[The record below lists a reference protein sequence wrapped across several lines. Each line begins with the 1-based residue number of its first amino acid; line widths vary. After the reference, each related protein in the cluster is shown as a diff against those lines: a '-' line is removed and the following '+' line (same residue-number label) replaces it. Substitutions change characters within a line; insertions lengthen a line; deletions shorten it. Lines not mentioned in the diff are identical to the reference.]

1 MMVSSMSASGSL
13 SLSDAEIEQRKVYLE
28 ITAED
33 ERRLREA
40 HPHLQRHSQAIID
53 RFYEYLLAH
62 DHTRIMLS
70 APGLIDRLKKLQ
82 TRYFQELTAGDY
94 GRAYFENRLR
104 VGDVHNR
111 VGLSPEWY
119 LGAYTKYLH
128 IVSDVLSQAFGRD
141 YERFFQTLVS
151 LTKVINLDMSLA
163 IDAYIHSAQVAL
175 AGRKSEL
182 EAANAQLLKVESAR
196 RQLTDMIVHD
206 LQNPLAGIAA
216 FLKVLEPSEHLSPSV
231 REALQEALRRCH
243 DLSQMILNV
252 LQVSRAEEGKLATY
266 IEDIDLS
273 RVASESASAFRLAAE
288 IEGRTVVVEAPA
300 SATLRTDQSLVRRI
314 LYNLIRNALRH
325 TPKGTHVIVRV
336 ERSAPARLRLSV
348 IDDGPGIAPEVRPLL
363 FERFGAPALRQA
375 GLRVDSG
382 LGLAFCKAA
391 TEALGATIRVEN
403 AGPRGSAFII
413 DFP

>member
-1 MMVSSMSASGSL
+1 MGDPVRFNL
-13 SLSDAEIEQRKVYLE
+13 TDEEILRRKAYLE
-28 ITAED
+28 ITADD

-40 HPHLQRHSQAIID
+40 HPHLQKHFEFIID
-53 RFYEYLLAH
+53 RFYEYLLSH
-62 DHTRIMLS
+62 EHTRVMLS
-70 APGLIDRLKKLQ
+70 APGLIDRLKQLQ
-82 TRYFQELTAGDY
+82 SRYFQELTAGDY
-94 GRAYFENRLR
+94 GRAYFENRLK
-104 VGDVHNR
+104 VGVAHNR

-128 IVSDVLSQAFGRD
+128 LVSEVLRQEFGRD
-141 YERFFQTLVS
+141 FDRFFQTLVS
-151 LTKVINLDMSLA
+151 LTKVINLDMGLA
-163 IDAYIHSAQVAL
+163 LDAYILVAQQTL
-175 AGRKSEL
+175 AGRQAEL
-182 EAANAQLLKVESAR
+182 EAANVQLRKVDAAR

-266 IEDIDLS
+266 IEDVDLAL
-273 RVASESASAFRLAAE
+273 VASESALAFRLAAE
-288 IEGRTVVVEAPA
+288 IEGRTLVVEAPK
-300 SATLRTDQSLVRRI
+300 SAPVRTDQSLVRRI

-325 TPKGTHVIVRV
+325 TPKGTHVVVRV
-336 ERSAPARLRLSV
+336 DRSGKGRMRLSV

-382 LGLAFCKAA
+382 LGLAFCRSAA
-391 TEALGATIRVEN
+391 EAVGATIRIEAAAGGGSEFIVE
-403 AGPRGSAFII
+403 
-413 DFP
+413 FP

>member
-1 MMVSSMSASGSL
+1 MPEPGTLTMNAM
-13 SLSDAEIEQRKVYLE
+13 EIERRKAYLE

-40 HPHLQRHSQAIID
+40 HPLLLGHTGEIID

-62 DHTRIMLS
+62 EHTRLMLS
-70 APGLIDRLKKLQ
+70 APGLIERLKKLQ
-82 TRYFQELTAGDY
+82 TAYFQQLTAGDY
-94 GRAYFENRLR
+94 GQAYFENRLR
-104 VGDVHNR
+104 VGQAHNR

-128 IVSDVLSQAFGRD
+128 IVTDVLSRAYGRD

-163 IDAYIHSAQVAL
+163 IDAYIHAAQDAL
-175 AGRKSEL
+175 ASRKAEL
-182 EAANAQLLKVESAR
+182 EAANLQLKKVESAR
-196 RQLTDMIVHD
+196 QQLTDMIVHD

-216 FLKVLEPSEHLSPSV
+216 FLKVLEPSEHLTPSV

-266 IEDIDLS
+266 IEDVDLS
-273 RVASESASAFRLAAE
+273 RVASESALAFRLAAE

-300 SATLRTDQSLVRRI
+300 TAPLRTDQSLVRRL

-336 ERSAPARLRLSV
+336 ERMKPAGVRLSV
-348 IDDGPGIAPEVRPLL
+348 IDDGPGIAPDVRPLL

-391 TEALGATIRVEN
+391 AEAVGATIRVEG
-403 AGPRGSAFII
+403 AGPRGSAFIV

>member
-1 MMVSSMSASGSL
+1 MDAAPSLSMSAE
-13 SLSDAEIEQRKVYLE
+13 EIVRRKAYLE
-28 ITAED
+28 ITSED

-40 HPHLQRHSQAIID
+40 HPHLQRHAQHIID
-53 RFYEYLLAH
+53 RFYDYLLAH
-62 DHTRIMLS
+62 EHTRIMLS
-70 APGLIDRLKKLQ
+70 APGLIERLKKLQ

-94 GRAYFENRLR
+94 GAAYFENRLR
-104 VGDVHNR
+104 VGAVHNR

-128 IVSDVLSQAFGRD
+128 IVTDVLSQAFGRD
-141 YERFFQTLVS
+141 YERFFQTLIS

-163 IDAYIHSAQVAL
+163 IDAYIHAAQDAL
-175 AGRKSEL
+175 ASRKTQL
-182 EAANAQLLKVESAR
+182 ESANAQLRKVEAAR
-196 RQLTDMIVHD
+196 QQLTDMIVHD

-216 FLKVLEPSEHLSPSV
+216 FLKVLEPSEHLTSSV

-266 IEDIDLS
+266 IEDVDLS
-273 RVASESASAFRLAAE
+273 RVASESALAFRLAAE

-300 SATLRTDQSLVRRI
+300 SAPLRTDQSLVRRI

-325 TPKGTHVIVRV
+325 TPQGTHVVVRV
-336 ERSAPARLRLSV
+336 ETIGAKRRKLSV
-348 IDDGPGIAPEVRPLL
+348 IDDGPGIPAEIRPLL

-391 TEALGATIRVEN
+391 AEAVGAEIRVEG
-403 AGPRGSAFII
+403 AGAKGSAFVV

>member
-1 MMVSSMSASGSL
+1 
-13 SLSDAEIEQRKVYLE
+13 
-28 ITAED
+28 
-33 ERRLREA
+33 
-40 HPHLQRHSQAIID
+40 
-53 RFYEYLLAH
+53 
-62 DHTRIMLS
+62 MLS
-70 APGLIDRLKKLQ
+70 EPGLIDRLKKLQ
-82 TRYFQELTAGDY
+82 ARYFQELTAGDY
-94 GRAYFENRLR
+94 GPAYFENRLR
-104 VGDVHNR
+104 VGAVHNR

-141 YERFFQTLVS
+141 YERFFQTLIS

-163 IDAYIHSAQVAL
+163 IDAYIHAAQEAL
-175 AGRKSEL
+175 AGRKAEL
-182 EAANAQLLKVESAR
+182 EAANAQLRKVEAAR
-196 RQLTDMIVHD
+196 GQLTDMIVHD

-216 FLKVLEPSEHLSPSV
+216 FLKVLEPSEHLSDSI

-266 IEDIDLS
+266 IEDVDLA
-273 RVASESASAFRLAAE
+273 RVASESALAFRLAAE

-300 SATLRTDQSLVRRI
+300 SAPLRTDQSLVRRI

-325 TPKGTHVIVRV
+325 TPRGTHVVVRV
-336 ERSAPARLRLSV
+336 ERSDSNRFRLIV
-348 IDDGPGIAPEVRPLL
+348 IDDGPGIVPAAQPLL
-363 FERFGAPALRQA
+363 FDRFGAPALRQA

-382 LGLAFCKAA
+382 LGLAFCKSAA
-391 TEALGATIRVEN
+391 DAIGASIRVESD
-403 AGPRGSAFII
+403 GRRGTAFIL